1 MNKTQLIDKV
11 AEKIGSSKTD
21 ARAAVDAILDSITE
35 ALEEGEQMQIVGFGT
50 FKTSKRQARKG
61 RNPQTGA
68 EIQIPATT
76 VATFTVGKELKD
88 AVKSSSEDAGKGAV
102 MRSASA
108 APAVKGKKPAEKKRV
123 RVRNKRVPIKVM
135 INKGRDD

>member
-21 ARAAVDAILDSITE
+21 ARVAVDTILKSITE
-35 ALEEGEQMQIVGFGT
+35 TLEEGEQVQIVGFGT
-50 FKTSKRQARKG
+50 FKTSERQARKG

-76 VATFTVGKELKD
+76 VVTFTVGKELKN
-88 AVKSSSEDAGKGAV
+88 AVKSSSEDEDKGAV

-108 APAVKGKKPAEKKRV
+108 APAVKGKKPAEKK
-123 RVRNKRVPIKVM
+123 
-135 INKGRDD
+135 KGSSKK